1 MHIISTLSF
10 FVTPA
15 FSIELDSEVSATNGD
30 QHQSATDYNNAE
42 IAQAKFIREKQ
53 SLSSTSVCIKI
64 YSSPRAWISLR
75 QRSNCSYCS
84 VISTHATFTGI
95 LDSKLFPRT
104 WLSCFV
110 SCTNRFLFVRRRTKF
125 AELGLNYC
133 LCSNQPQS
141 SAGGLQN
148 NIKQL
153 ERRLNM

>member
-1 MHIISTLSF
+1 MNPTNII
-10 FVTPA
+10 
-15 FSIELDSEVSATNGD
+15 
-30 QHQSATDYNNAE
+30 ATDYNNAE

-64 YSSPRAWISLR
+64 YSSPRASISLR
-75 QRSNCSYCS
+75 QRSNCSDCS

-125 AELGLNYC
+125 AELGLIYC

-141 SAGGLQN
+141 SAGGLEN

-153 ERRLNM
+153 ARRLNI